1 MKKTI
6 SSNELHGMIAKC
18 VGEVL
23 AESRQKQTP
32 RNTQKRVL
40 TESQLQ
46 SYIQNVINEEMEN
59 ELFDKTSGK
68 LGFLWNKGK
77 EGAQQLVK
85 SGQEKI
91 DNIRTGFQN
100 FGDNVEKKFNGI
112 KDKANTFVQ
121 NMNQAGNNASFVADT
136 QKLSQN
142 INMFYEKYKGS
153 LGEFQDRAFR
163 EVIKVMNKM
172 VTDCQNGNFQAM

>member
-46 SYIQNVINEEMEN
+46 SYIQDVINEEMEK
-59 ELFDKTSGK
+59 EGFKGK
-68 LGFLWNKGK
+68 LR
-77 EGAQQLVK
+77 GAW
-85 SGQEKI
+85 
-91 DNIRTGFQN
+91 
-100 FGDNVEKKFNGI
+100 NGI
-112 KDKANTFVQ
+112 KQAASGEWDKAKRGITQTGLDNEYNGQSFKDRIKTAKETTQQYAKSYDQEEEIKKYASQLEQMADSGYFDEKQKETLLSLKNTFLRRAARLKGNATQAFNQ
-121 NMNQAGNNASFVADT
+121 N
-136 QKLSQN
+136 
-142 INMFYEKYKGS
+142 Y
-153 LGEFQDRAFR
+153 
-163 EVIKVMNKM
+163 
-172 VTDCQNGNFQAM
+172 

>member
-46 SYIQNVINEEMEN
+46 SYIQNVINEEME
-59 ELFDKTSGK
+59 
-68 LGFLWNKGK
+68 K
-77 EGAQQLVK
+77 EGLGNWMKGAASYVGGKVK
-85 SGQEKI
+85 DKV
-91 DNIRTGFQN
+91 QN
-100 FGDNVEKKFNGI
+100 FGQNVK
-112 KDKANTFVQ
+112 NTLG
-121 NMNQAGNNASFVADT
+121 NINQAGNNASFVADT
-136 QKLSQN
+136 QKLAQEVEQIFQKYGNNLSKWHRACLQN
-142 INMFYEKYKGS
+142 ASKALNS
-153 LGEFQDRAFR
+153 LVQS
-163 EVIKVMNKM
+163 
-172 VTDCQNGNFQAM
+172 CQNGEMNA